1 MLWHIVRFFF
11 LLYKCSILL
20 RLWVSTYQVAVM
32 YSRKVHSGT
41 ASPSGK
47 EQELVWVEMMS
58 CWKSWKASSPACL
71 VSLSLCSFLLSR
83 KGEGGRRRE
92 EEGEEGGGREAAAV
106 VVCSCW

>member
-1 MLWHIVRFFF
+1 MAHCSLFF

-47 EQELVWVEMMS
+47 GTGIGVGRNDELLE
-58 CWKSWKASSPACL
+58 KLEAQPRQPACL
-71 VSLSLCSFLLSR
+71 VSLSLFSFLLSR
-83 KGEGGRRRE
+83 KGGREGGR
-92 EEGEEGGGREAAAV
+92 EGRKEGGCGGGM
-106 VVCSCW
+106 